1 MEMQIVAWVAAGL
14 VFLSFFMK
22 TIVPLRTLAIVG
34 NVAFIG
40 YALMG
45 IHFGI
50 FDKVLPIL
58 VLHIM
63 LLPLN
68 VMRLR
73 QVKNTIRSVQAM
85 TREHASLEA
94 LIPYMK
100 HERINRGQWLFRKG
114 DLADRLF
121 ILKKGR
127 IKLVEF
133 DKTLDAGAV
142 FGEVGIFS
150 DSALRTSSALSD
162 EDSELY
168 SLTSEK
174 AIELFYQDPRFGF
187 SIVRALAR
195 YVSEGAELASR
206 QGSGEGPLPGPIGED
221 AVSSVVRPGPDP
233 GGVSRE
239 PSDCYQ
245 S

>member
-1 MEMQIVAWVAAGL
+1 MAMQIVAWMAAGL

-22 TIVPLRTLAIVG
+22 TIVPLRTLGIVS

-45 IHFGI
+45 ISFGI

-58 VLHIM
+58 VLHVA

-68 VMRLR
+68 AMRLR
-73 QVKNTIRSVQAM
+73 QVRNTIKSVKSM
-85 TREHASLEA
+85 SGEHASLDA
-94 LIPYMK
+94 LIPFMK
-100 HERINRGQWLFRKG
+100 HETVKQGQWLFRKG

-127 IKLVEF
+127 IELTEF
-133 DKTLDAGAV
+133 NKTLEPGAV

-150 DSALRTSSALSD
+150 ESAVRTSSALSA
-162 EDSELY
+162 EDCELH
-168 SLTSEK
+168 SLTGAK
-174 AIELFYQDPRFGF
+174 TIELFYQDPRFGF

-195 YVSEGAELASR
+195 YVSEGADSGSP
-206 QGSGEGPLPGPIGED
+206 QGGKDEFLPTARIGD
-221 AVSSVVRPGPDP
+221 TVSSAAG
-233 GGVSRE
+233 
-239 PSDCYQ
+239 
-245 S
+245 

>member
-1 MEMQIVAWVAAGL
+1 MEMQIVAWVAACL

-22 TIVPLRTLAIVG
+22 TIVPLRTLAIVS
-34 NVAFIG
+34 NAVFIG

-45 IHFGI
+45 INFGI
-50 FDKVLPIL
+50 FDKVLPIF
-58 VLHIM
+58 VLHIA

-73 QVKNTIRSVQAM
+73 QVQNTIRSVQAI
-85 TREHASLEA
+85 TREHASLDA

-100 HERINRGQWLFRKG
+100 HERIKRGQWLFRKG

-121 ILKKGR
+121 VLKKGR
-127 IKLVEF
+127 VKLTEL
-133 DKTLDAGAV
+133 DKTLETGSV

-150 DSALRTSSALSD
+150 ESAVRTSSALSD
-162 EDSELY
+162 EDCELY

-195 YVSEGAELASR
+195 YVSEGVDFASP
-206 QGSGEGPLPGPIGED
+206 QGGGDGFLPG
-221 AVSSVVRPGPDP
+221 ASNANTVSSVVG
-233 GGVSRE
+233 
-239 PSDCYQ
+239 
-245 S
+245 

>member
-1 MEMQIVAWVAAGL
+1 MEMQIVAWVAAVL

-22 TIVPLRTLAIVG
+22 TIVPLRTLGIVS
-34 NVAFIG
+34 NVVFIV

-58 VLHIM
+58 VLHIA

-73 QVKNTIRSVQAM
+73 QVQETIRSVQSM
-85 TREHASLEA
+85 NREHASLDV

-100 HERINRGQWLFRKG
+100 HERIRCGQWLFRKG
-114 DLADRLF
+114 DAADRLF
-121 ILKKGR
+121 ILKTGR
-127 IKLVEF
+127 IRLSEF
-133 DKTLDAGAV
+133 GKTLEAGTV

-150 DSALRTSSALSD
+150 ESAVRTSSALSD
-162 EDSELY
+162 EDCELY

-195 YVSEGAELASR
+195 YVSEGVDFASPR
-206 QGSGEGPLPGPIGED
+206 RDGGEPLPEAG
-221 AVSSVVRPGPDP
+221 
-233 GGVSRE
+233 RE
-239 PSDCYQ
+239 EAALSAAR
-245 S
+245 

>member
-1 MEMQIVAWVAAGL
+1 MEMQIVAWIAAGL

-22 TIVPLRTLAIVG
+22 TIVPLRILGIVS
-34 NVAFIG
+34 NVAFIC

-58 VLHIM
+58 VLHIA

-68 VMRLR
+68 AMRLR
-73 QVKNTIRSVQAM
+73 QVRDTIRSVQAM
-85 TREHASLEA
+85 TREHASLDV

-100 HERINRGQWLFRKG
+100 HESVKQGQWLFRKG
-114 DLADRLF
+114 DVANRLF
-121 ILKKGR
+121 ILKKGC
-127 IKLVEF
+127 IKLTEF
-133 DKTLDAGAV
+133 NKTLEAGAV

-150 DSALRTSSALSD
+150 ESAVRTSSALSS
-162 EDSELY
+162 EDCDLY

-195 YVSEGAELASR
+195 YVSEGAD
-206 QGSGEGPLPGPIGED
+206 SGTPRDSENEFLPDAGIGVT
-221 AVSSVVRPGPDP
+221 VSAAAR
-233 GGVSRE
+233 
-239 PSDCYQ
+239 
-245 S
+245 

>member
-1 MEMQIVAWVAAGL
+1 MEMQMVAWMAAAL
-14 VFLSFFMK
+14 IFLSFFMK
-22 TIVPLRTLAIVG
+22 TIVPLRTLGVVSNLVFIV
-34 NVAFIG
+34 

-58 VLHIM
+58 VVHIA

-73 QVKNTIRSVQAM
+73 QVQETIRSVQAM
-85 TREHASLEA
+85 SRGRASLDV

-100 HERINRGQWLFRKG
+100 HERIQRGQWLFRKG
-114 DLADRLF
+114 DAADRLF
-121 ILKKGR
+121 ILKTGR
-127 IKLVEF
+127 IKLIEF
-133 DKTLDAGAV
+133 DKTLEAGTV

-150 DSALRTSSALSD
+150 ESAVRTSSALSD
-162 EDSELY
+162 EDCELY
-168 SLTSEK
+168 SFTSEK

-195 YVSEGAELASR
+195 YVSEGVDFASSR
-206 QGSGEGPLPGPIGED
+206 RDGDVTLPEAGGEGAALS
-221 AVSSVVRPGPDP
+221 AAK
-233 GGVSRE
+233 
-239 PSDCYQ
+239 
-245 S
+245 

>member
-1 MEMQIVAWVAAGL
+1 MEMQIVAWVAAAL

-22 TIVPLRTLAIVG
+22 TIVPLRTLGIVS
-34 NVAFIG
+34 NAVFIV

-58 VLHIM
+58 VLHIA

-73 QVKNTIRSVQAM
+73 QVQETIRSVQAM
-85 TREHASLEA
+85 SREHASLDV

-100 HERINRGQWLFRKG
+100 HERIRRGQWLFSKG
-114 DLADRLF
+114 DAADRLF
-121 ILKKGR
+121 VLKAGR
-127 IKLVEF
+127 IRLIEF
-133 DKTLDAGAV
+133 DKTLEAGAV

-150 DSALRTSSALSD
+150 ESAVRTSSALSEAD
-162 EDSELY
+162 CELY

-195 YVSEGAELASR
+195 YVSEGVDFASPR
-206 QGSGEGPLPGPIGED
+206 RGGDEPLPQAGQED
-221 AVSSVVRPGPDP
+221 AALSAAR
-233 GGVSRE
+233 
-239 PSDCYQ
+239 
-245 S
+245 

>member
-1 MEMQIVAWVAAGL
+1 MEMQIVAWAAAGL

-22 TIVPLRTLAIVG
+22 TIVPLRTVAIVS
-34 NVAFIG
+34 NVVFIC

-45 IHFGI
+45 ITFGI

-58 VLHIM
+58 VLHIA

-73 QVKNTIRSVQAM
+73 QVRNTIRSIQAM
-85 TREHASLEA
+85 TREHASLDA

-100 HERINRGQWLFRKG
+100 HERIRRGQSLFRKG

-121 ILKKGR
+121 VLKKGR
-127 IKLVEF
+127 VRLVEF
-133 DKTLDAGAV
+133 DKTLEAGAV

-150 DSALRTSSALSD
+150 ESAVRTSSALTD
-162 EDSELY
+162 EDCELY

-187 SIVRALAR
+187 YIVRALAR
-195 YVSEGAELASR
+195 YVSEGVDFASP
-206 QGSGEGPLPGPIGED
+206 QGSADEFLPGTNNGD
-221 AVSSVVRPGPDP
+221 AVPVVA
-233 GGVSRE
+233 S
-239 PSDCYQ
+239 
-245 S
+245 

>member
-1 MEMQIVAWVAAGL
+1 MEMQIMAWVAAGL

-22 TIVPLRTLAIVG
+22 TIVPLRTLGIFS
-34 NVAFIG
+34 NLAFIA

-45 IHFGI
+45 IHLGI

-58 VLHIM
+58 VLHLA

-68 VMRLR
+68 LMRLR
-73 QVKNTIRSVQAM
+73 QVRETIRSVQAM
-85 TREHASLEA
+85 SREHASLDA

-100 HERINRGQWLFRKG
+100 HERVQCGQWLFRKG
-114 DLADRLF
+114 DAADRLF
-121 ILKKGR
+121 VLKAGR
-127 IKLVEF
+127 IRLVEF
-133 DKTLDAGAV
+133 DKTLEAGAV

-150 DSALRTSSALSD
+150 ESAVRTSSAVSD
-162 EDSELY
+162 EDCDLY

-195 YVSEGAELASR
+195 YVSEGVDLASTR
-206 QGSGEGPLPGPIGED
+206 ADAEESLPQAGK
-221 AVSSVVRPGPDP
+221 A
-233 GGVSRE
+233 GVALSAAR
-239 PSDCYQ
+239 
-245 S
+245 

>member
-1 MEMQIVAWVAAGL
+1 MEMQIVAWLAAGL

-22 TIVPLRTLAIVG
+22 TIVPLRTLGIASNLIFIV
-34 NVAFIG
+34 
-40 YALMG
+40 YALLG

-58 VLHIM
+58 VLHIA

-68 VMRLR
+68 VVRLR
-73 QVKNTIRSVQAM
+73 QVQETIRSVEAM
-85 TREHASLEA
+85 SRDHASLDV

-100 HERINRGQWLFRKG
+100 HESFKRGQWLFRKG
-114 DLADRLF
+114 DSADRLF
-121 ILKKGR
+121 ILKTGR
-127 IKLVEF
+127 IKLIEF
-133 DKTLDAGAV
+133 DKTLEAGTV

-150 DSALRTSSALSD
+150 ESATRTSSALSD
-162 EDSELY
+162 EDCELY

-195 YVSEGAELASR
+195 YVSEGVDSASPR
-206 QGSGEGPLPGPIGED
+206 RDADESLPEAGAGD
-221 AVSSVVRPGPDP
+221 SALSVAR
-233 GGVSRE
+233 
-239 PSDCYQ
+239 
-245 S
+245 

>member
-1 MEMQIVAWVAAGL
+1 MKMEIVAWVAAGL

-22 TIVPLRTLAIVG
+22 TIVPLRTLAIAS
-34 NVAFIG
+34 NVVFIC

-45 IHFGI
+45 INFGI
-50 FDKVLPIL
+50 FDKVLPIF
-58 VLHIM
+58 VLHIA

-73 QVKNTIRSVQAM
+73 QVRNTIRSVQAM
-85 TREHASLEA
+85 TREHASLDA

-100 HERINRGQWLFRKG
+100 HESLKRGQLLFKKG

-121 ILKKGR
+121 VLKKGR
-127 IKLVEF
+127 VKLVEF
-133 DKTLDAGAV
+133 DKTLEPGTV

-150 DSALRTSSALSD
+150 ESAVRTSSALSD
-162 EDSELY
+162 EDCELY

-195 YVSEGAELASR
+195 YVSEGVDLASPQDDR
-206 QGSGEGPLPGPIGED
+206 AGFVPGAISGET
-221 AVSSVVRPGPDP
+221 VSSVAR
-233 GGVSRE
+233 
-239 PSDCYQ
+239 
-245 S
+245 

>member
-1 MEMQIVAWVAAGL
+1 MEMQIVAWVAAVL

-22 TIVPLRTLAIVG
+22 TIVPLRTLGIVS
-34 NVAFIG
+34 NAVFIV

-58 VLHIM
+58 VLHIA

-73 QVKNTIRSVQAM
+73 QVQETIRSVQAM
-85 TREHASLEA
+85 SREHASLDV

-100 HERINRGQWLFRKG
+100 HERIRRGQWLFRKG
-114 DLADRLF
+114 DAADRLF
-121 ILKKGR
+121 ILKTGR
-127 IKLVEF
+127 IRLSEF
-133 DKTLDAGAV
+133 DKTLEAGTV

-150 DSALRTSSALSD
+150 ESAVRTSSALSETD
-162 EDSELY
+162 CELY

-195 YVSEGAELASR
+195 YVSEGVDFALPRRGGDE
-206 QGSGEGPLPGPIGED
+206 PLPQAGQED
-221 AVSSVVRPGPDP
+221 AALSAAR
-233 GGVSRE
+233 
-239 PSDCYQ
+239 
-245 S
+245 